1 MFTFRDKTIFI
12 LSPEAWGVMR
22 ISKHHYAVE
31 LAKMGNRVFFFEPPT
46 LQGSTKGVLIPTNE
60 GVQRVTYKPVARGK
74 RYVGRKLYALM
85 QRSQM
90 RGFIRKLTG
99 QPDVVWCFDQG
110 TFDDLDIFGAPLRI
124 FHPVDHNLERCMPP
138 VATTADLV
146 FSTSHKILE
155 YMCPKGTRGIVIHHG
170 LNVTFEKFA
179 RQQLERL
186 EEVAPPPVFG
196 GRIGFW
202 GSLFKESLDRRKVLT
217 LVSAYPE
224 YTFLCW
230 GASSMSQNNLAG
242 KNDEEVAAFI
252 QALSTSQNVKLMGPG
267 TADDFIAEVPGLD
280 ILINIEFEYSA
291 RWDNGNPHKLMEY
304 LSTGKPVFSTP
315 ALMYA
320 ETDMLFVSRSE
331 DVVDDFKHLVDDW
344 AAWSNSSQSIK
355 RIQFA
360 LHNTYLQQIGRIETH
375 INRLDGDHEDQ

>member
-46 LQGSTKGVLIPTNE
+46 LQGSTRGVLIPTKE

-74 RYVGRKLYALM
+74 RYVGHSVYAWM
-85 QRSQM
+85 QRAQM
-90 RGFIRKLTG
+90 RRFIRKLTG

-110 TFDDLDIFGAPLRI
+110 TFDDLNVFGAPLNI

-138 VATTADLV
+138 VAKTADLV
-146 FSTSHKILE
+146 FSTSHKILD
-155 YMCPKGTRGIVIHHG
+155 YMCPSGTKGIVIHHG
-170 LNVTFEKFA
+170 LNATFERFA
-179 RQQLERL
+179 RQQLEML
-186 EEVAPPPVFG
+186 KDADHPPVFG

-217 LVSAYPE
+217 LVRAYPA

-230 GASSMSQNNLAG
+230 GASMMSQNNLAG

-252 QALSTSQNVKLMGPG
+252 AALSSSPNVKLMGPG
-267 TADDFIAEVPGLD
+267 TAEDFIAEVPGLD
-280 ILINIEFEYSA
+280 VLINIEFEYSA

-320 ETDMLFVSRSE
+320 GTDLLFVSRSE
-331 DVVDDFKHLVDDW
+331 DVVEDFKALVDDW
-344 AAWSNSSQSIK
+344 AEWSKASERVK
-355 RIQFA
+355 RIDFA
-360 LHNTYLQQIGRIETH
+360 LQNTYRQQIGRIESH
-375 INRLDGDHEDQ
+375 INQMAGDKK

>member
-31 LAKMGNRVFFFEPPT
+31 LAKLGNRVFFFEPPT
-46 LQGSTKGVLIPTNE
+46 LMGSTRGVLIPTNE

-74 RYVGRKLYALM
+74 RYVGRKLYAWM
-85 QRSQM
+85 QRTQM

-110 TFDDLDIFGAPLRI
+110 TFDDLDIFGAALRI

-138 VATTADLV
+138 VARTADLV

-155 YMCPKGTRGIVIHHG
+155 YMCPKGTKGIVVHHG
-170 LNVTFEKFA
+170 LNVTFERFA
-179 RQQLERL
+179 RLQLDNFEN
-186 EEVAPPPVFG
+186 AGQPQAFG

-202 GSLFKESLDRRKVLT
+202 GSLFKESLDRRKVLK
-217 LVSAYPE
+217 LVRAYPE

-230 GASSMSQNNLAG
+230 GASKMSQNNLAG
-242 KNDEEVAAFI
+242 KNDAEVAEFI
-252 QALSTSQNVKLMGPG
+252 EALSSSPNVRLMGPG
-267 TADDFIAEVPGLD
+267 TAEDFIAEVPGLD

-320 ETDMLFVSRSE
+320 DTDLLFVSRND
-331 DVVDDFKHLVDDW
+331 DVVSDFKNLVEAW
-344 AAWSNSSQSIK
+344 AHWSSNAESIK

-360 LHNTYLQQIGRIETH
+360 LQNTYRQQIGRIESH
-375 INRLDGDHEDQ
+375 INQMSGDKQ

>member
-22 ISKHHYAVE
+22 ISKHHYAIE
-31 LAKMGNRVFFFEPPT
+31 LARMGNRVFFFEPPS
-46 LQGSTKGVLIPTNE
+46 LKGSTRGVLIPTNE
-60 GVQRVTYKPVARGK
+60 GVQRVTYKPIARGK

-85 QRSQM
+85 QRRQM
-90 RGFIRKLTG
+90 RRFIRDLTG

-110 TFDDLDIFGAPLRI
+110 TFDDLDIFGAPMRI
-124 FHPVDHNLERCMPP
+124 FHPVDHNLERSMPP

-155 YMCPKGTRGIVIHHG
+155 YMCPTGTRGIVIHHG
-170 LNVTFEKFA
+170 LNATFERSA
-179 RQQLERL
+179 RLELERISDAA
-186 EEVAPPPVFG
+186 ETEPFK

-202 GSLFKESLDRRKVLT
+202 GSLFKESLDRKKVLE
-217 LVSAYPE
+217 LVRSFPT

-230 GASSMSQNNLAG
+230 GASSMVQNNLAG
-242 KNDEEVAAFI
+242 KNDAEVAEFI
-252 QALSTSQNVKLMGPG
+252 EALSSSSNVRMMGPG
-267 TADDFIAEVPGLD
+267 TAEDFISEVPEID
-280 ILINIEFEYSA
+280 ILLNVEFEYSA

-320 ETDMLFVSRSE
+320 DTDLLFVSRDE
-331 DVVDDFKHLVDDW
+331 DVVSDFKKLV
-344 AAWSNSSQSIK
+344 AAWPEWADKKERIK
-355 RIQFA
+355 RIEFA
-360 LHNTYLQQIGRIETH
+360 LRNTYRQQIERIESH
-375 INRLDGDHEDQ
+375 INNLVGRQP

>member
-1 MFTFRDKTIFI
+1 MFTFSGKTIFI

-31 LAKMGNRVFFFEPPT
+31 LAKMGNKVFFFEPPT
-46 LQGSTKGVLIPTNE
+46 LLGSTRGVLIPTNE

-90 RGFIRKLTG
+90 RRFIRELTG

-124 FHPVDHNLERCMPP
+124 FHPVDHNLERCLPP
-138 VATTADLV
+138 VAHSADLV

-155 YMCPKGTRGIVIHHG
+155 YMCPSGTKGIVIHHG
-170 LNVTFEKFA
+170 LNATFERFA
-179 RQQLERL
+179 RLQLEKL
-186 EEVAPPPVFG
+186 SAGVPPPVFG

-217 LVSAYPE
+217 LVRSFPE
-224 YTFLCW
+224 YTFLFW
-230 GASSMSQNNLAG
+230 GASQMAQNNLAG
-242 KNDEEVAAFI
+242 KNDAEVAEFI
-252 QALSTSQNVKLMGPG
+252 HALSASPNVTLMGPG
-267 TADDFIAEVPGLD
+267 TAEDFIAEVPGLD

-320 ETDMLFVSRSE
+320 DTNLLFVSRNE
-331 DVVDDFKHLVDDW
+331 DVVSDFRTLLDEW
-344 AAWSNSSQSIK
+344 TSWSGAAESIK

-360 LHNTYLQQIGRIETH
+360 LQNTYCQQIARIEEH
-375 INRLDGDHEDQ
+375 INGQSGNGK